1 MICMRG
7 KIFAAGRYLCAM
19 SLTAFAGQVLAQ
31 SVPDEATAPHLVD
44 ASQISTGDTA
54 WMLTSTALVLLMTL
68 PGLALFYGGMVR
80 KKNLLSTM
88 AQSFAIA
95 CVVTVLWVVIG
106 YSLAFTESS
115 PWIGGTTRFAL
126 EGLFFAKGGQVSV
139 SHLAPT
145 IPESVF
151 MMYQMMFA
159 IITPALITG
168 AFAERIKFS
177 SMLVFMA
184 LWSLCVYV
192 PMAHWVWS
200 PDGWLHTLGVLDF
213 AGGTVGPINA
223 GVTGLAC
230 VIMLG
235 ERKGYGTDPLFPHN
249 LALTI
254 TGAALLWVGWFGFN
268 AGSG

>member
-1 MICMRG
+1 
-7 KIFAAGRYLCAM
+7 LS
-19 SLTAFAGQVLAQ
+19 SLLGASLSTLSSQAFAQ
-31 SVPDEATAPHLVD
+31 SATDTAAPTAPFLVD
-44 ASQISTGDTA
+44 ADKISSGDTA
-54 WMLTSTALVLLMTL
+54 WMLTSTAFVLLMTL

-95 CVVTVLWVVIG
+95 CLVTVLWVVIG
-106 YSLAFTESS
+106 YSLAFTEDS
-115 PWIGGTTRFAL
+115 PWLGGTTRFAL
-126 EGLFFAKGGQVSV
+126 EGLFYRQGRTGLGES
-139 SHLAPT
+139 SRDDH
-145 IPESVF
+145 PESVY
-151 MMYQMMFA
+151 MMFQLMFA

-200 PDGWLHTLGVLDF
+200 PDGWLASLGVLDF
-213 AGGTVGPINA
+213 AGGTVVHINA

-235 ERKGYGTDPLFPHN
+235 ERKGYGTEPIFRTTSH
-249 LALTI
+249 
-254 TGAALLWVGWFGFN
+254 
-268 AGSG
+268 

>member
-1 MICMRG
+1 
-7 KIFAAGRYLCAM
+7 
-19 SLTAFAGQVLAQ
+19 
-31 SVPDEATAPHLVD
+31 
-44 ASQISTGDTA
+44 
-54 WMLTSTALVLLMTL
+54 
-68 PGLALFYGGMVR
+68 MVR

-95 CVVTVLWVVIG
+95 CLVTVLWVVIG
-106 YSLAFTESS
+106 YCLAFTEDS

-126 EGLFFAKGGQVSV
+126 EGLFYAKGGQVSV
-139 SHLAPT
+139 CHLAPT

-151 MMYQMMFA
+151 MMFQMMFA

-200 PDGWLHTLGVLDF
+200 PDGWLRRS
-213 AGGTVGPINA
+213 
-223 GVTGLAC
+223 AC
-230 VIMLG
+230 STS
-235 ERKGYGTDPLFPHN
+235 R
-249 LALTI
+249 
-254 TGAALLWVGWFGFN
+254 AAPWCTSTPASPVSP
-268 AGSG
+268 A